1 MIYNSFYKTYGHPYE
16 EYEKSHKER
25 FNFLIEDL
33 KLNDLKN
40 QKIADIGCGLGFIYN
55 RLSPDIQINY
65 IGYDGANFLNAPFN
79 YKQVDLDNFSIPDNH
94 NFFDVALCFETI
106 EHLTN
111 PYNCLLET
119 KNILKQD
126 SILYLS
132 IPNVKTEHNTIYPG
146 LLYPVNNFE
155 YFLKQMAF
163 EIVDHKIHDKCFYQE
178 VYILKNKDW
187 SHSSML
193 WHKNEDKFRNIPPH
207 TSINL

>member
-1 MIYNSFYKTYGHPYE
+1 MKYDEFYKTYGHSYD
-16 EYEKSHKER
+16 EYEKSHKGR
-25 FNFLIEDL
+25 LDFLIEDFD
-33 KLNDLKN
+33 LNSLKN
-40 QKIADIGCGLGFIYN
+40 KKIIDIGCGLGFIYN
-55 RLSPDIQINY
+55 RLSPDIQQNY
-65 IGYDGANFLNAPFN
+65 YGYDGADISNQPFQ
-79 YKQVDLDNFSIPDNH
+79 YQKIDLDNFSIPDKH

-126 SILYLS
+126 AILYLS

-178 VYILKNKDW
+178 VYILKNKNW

-193 WHKNEDKFRNIPPH
+193 WRKNEDKFRNIPPH
-207 TSINL
+207 ISINL